1 MTSLDAILTFFNEN
15 IIGILILFGAGLF
28 FIVKGGDFFVDAA
41 SWLAEISGI
50 PKFIIGATVV
60 SLATTLPELLTS
72 AFATVEAVQSPLH
85 EGLELAIGNA
95 VGSVTANIGLILGIS
110 LVCIPSTINRRQFAG
125 QAVLMLGAGAILCGV
140 AAVGAISLWASAVLL
155 LLFAVFMFFNV
166 RHAFLNRQEATVE
179 LKGERPTGKVI
190 AINVVKFVGGAAG
203 IVLGADMLVDYG
215 TKIAEIS
222 GIPEN
227 IIAITMVAIGT
238 SLPEL
243 VTTLTAI
250 AKKQASLSVGNI
262 IGANVFDLTL
272 ILPICSFISGGT
284 LEVPAKAYAATW
296 PALFRGGLD
305 IPVCF
310 AVGLIAVLPP
320 LITKRFYRWQGILLL
335 ATYAAYITAVCI
347 LQAA

>member
-1 MTSLDAILTFFNEN
+1 MDQVIGFFTDN
-15 IIGILILFGAGLF
+15 IIGILVMFGIGLF

-60 SLATTLPELLTS
+60 SFATTLPELLTS
-72 AFATVEAVQSPLH
+72 AFATAEAMQSPVG
-85 EGLELAIGNA
+85 EGLELALGNA
-95 VGSVTANIGLILGIS
+95 IGSVTANIGLIMGIS
-110 LVCIPSTINRRQFAG
+110 LVCIPSSVDRRQFAP
-125 QAVLMLGAGAILCGV
+125 QAIMMILAAAILCAFS
-140 AAVGAISLWASAVLL
+140 AAGSIGIAASVILL
-155 LLFAVFMFFNV
+155 LIFILFMANNI
-166 RHAFLNRQEATVE
+166 RSAFRTKELVAIE
-179 LKGERPTGKVI
+179 LKAERPTGRVI
-190 AINVVKFVGGAAG
+190 GINLAKFVVGAAG
-203 IVLGADMLVDYG
+203 IVLGADMLVDNG
-215 TKIAEIS
+215 TAIARLS

-272 ILPICSFISGGT
+272 ILSVCAFISGGT
-284 LEVPAKAYAATW
+284 LEVPAKAYATAW
-296 PALFRGGLD
+296 PAIFRSGLD
-305 IPVCF
+305 MPVCL
-310 AVGLIAVLPP
+310 AVGLIAILPP
-320 LITKRFYRWQGILLL
+320 LITKKFYRWQGMLLL
-335 ATYAAYITAVCI
+335 CTYAAYIAGVCF